1 MTYCLGITVKE
12 GLIAIA
18 DTRIT
23 AGNEMYS
30 NKKISIHEIK
40 NHSLFIMT
48 AGLRSVRDKAVTY
61 FNQKIEDEESTY
73 DYMFQAATAF
83 GQMLKQVAQED
94 RESLEKEGYAFNLHA
109 IVGGQMAKDSEHK
122 LFLIFPEGNWIE
134 INDGLKYQII
144 GNSNYGKPLLNR
156 NLSFETPLKDAL
168 KMGFLSFD
176 ATQVSTNDVDYP
188 IDVVVYEKGSYKV
201 KEIRLHKEDMQKIS
215 DDWNLALRNSLESI
229 EEYWMKSLLKWLL
242 KSNTAFIINTANQ
255 LHWIHMYC
263 IYIRGKVLC

>member
-30 NKKISIHEIK
+30 NKKISIHEIN

-61 FNQKIEDEESTY
+61 FNQKIDEEESSY
-73 DYMFQAATAF
+73 EYMFQAATAF
-83 GQMLKQVAQED
+83 GQMLKKVAQED
-94 RESLEKEGYAFNLHA
+94 REALEKEGYQFNLHA
-109 IVGGQMAKDSEHK
+109 IVGGQMPKDSEHK

-156 NLSFETPLKDAL
+156 NLSFDTPLKDAL

-188 IDVVVYEKGSYKV
+188 IDVVVYEKGSFKA
-201 KEIRLHKEDMQKIS
+201 KEIRLYKEDMQKIS
-215 DDWNLALRNSLESI
+215 DDWNLALRNSLETI
-229 EEYWMKSLLKWLL
+229 EEYWMKSLLTLP
-242 KSNTAFIINTANQ
+242 SND
-255 LHWIHMYC
+255 
-263 IYIRGKVLC
+263 R

>member
-1 MTYCLGITVKE
+1 MTFCLGITVKE

-30 NKKISIHEIK
+30 NKKISIHEINK
-40 NHSLFIMT
+40 HSLFIMT

-61 FNQKIEDEESTY
+61 FNQAVTEEEDSY

-83 GQMLKQVAQED
+83 GQMLKKVAAED
-94 RESLEKEGYAFNLHA
+94 RETLEKEGYQFNLHA
-109 IVGGQMAKDSEHK
+109 IVGGQMPKDAEHK

-156 NLSFETPLKDAL
+156 NLSHETSLKDAL
-168 KMGFLSFD
+168 KRGFLSFD

-188 IDVVVYEKGSYKV
+188 IDVVVYEKGSFKA
-201 KEIRLHKEDMQKIS
+201 KEIRLHKEDMQTIS
-215 DDWNLALRNSLESI
+215 DEWNIALRKSLASI
-229 EEYWMKSLLKWLL
+229 DEDWMKNLISFP
-242 KSNTAFIINTANQ
+242 SPATE
-255 LHWIHMYC
+255 
-263 IYIRGKVLC
+263 

>member
-12 GLIAIA
+12 GIIAIA

-40 NHSLFIMT
+40 DHSLFIMT
-48 AGLRSVRDKAVTY
+48 AGLRSVRDKAVIY
-61 FNQKIEDEESTY
+61 FNQTVEEQESAY
-73 DYMFQAATAF
+73 NYMHEAATAF
-83 GQMLKQVAQED
+83 GLMLKKVAIED
-94 RESLEKEGYAFNLHA
+94 RETLEKEGYQFNLHA
-109 IVGGQMAKDSEHK
+109 IVGGQMPKDSTHK

-156 NLSFETPLKDAL
+156 NLTHDTSLNDAL

-188 IDVVVYEKGSYKV
+188 IDVVVYEKDSFKA
-201 KEIRLHKEDMQKIS
+201 KEVRLYKEDMQKIS
-215 DDWNLALRNSLESI
+215 DEWNIALRNSLESI
-229 EEYWMKSLLKWLL
+229 DEEWMKNLISVPSPSSK
-242 KSNTAFIINTANQ
+242 
-255 LHWIHMYC
+255 
-263 IYIRGKVLC
+263 

>member
-12 GLIAIA
+12 GIIAIA

-40 NHSLFIMT
+40 DHSLFIMT
-48 AGLRSVRDKAVTY
+48 AGLRSVRDKAVIY
-61 FNQKIEDEESTY
+61 FNQTVEEQESAY
-73 DYMFQAATAF
+73 NYMHEAATAF
-83 GQMLKQVAQED
+83 GQMLKKVAIED
-94 RESLEKEGYAFNLHA
+94 RETLEKEGYQFNLHA
-109 IVGGQMAKDSEHK
+109 IVGGQMPKDSTHK

-156 NLSFETPLKDAL
+156 NLTHDTSLKDAL

-176 ATQVSTNDVDYP
+176 ETQVSTNDVDYP
-188 IDVVVYEKGSYKV
+188 IDVVVYEKDSFKA
-201 KEIRLHKEDMQKIS
+201 KEVRLYKEDMQKIS
-215 DDWNLALRNSLESI
+215 DEWNIALKNSLESI
-229 EEYWMKSLLKWLL
+229 DEEWMKSLISVPSPSAK
-242 KSNTAFIINTANQ
+242 
-255 LHWIHMYC
+255 
-263 IYIRGKVLC
+263 

>member
-23 AGNEMYS
+23 AGSEMYS
-30 NKKISIHEIK
+30 NKKISIHEIN

-61 FNQKIEDEESTY
+61 FTQTVAENEASY
-73 DYMFQAATAF
+73 DHMFEAATAF
-83 GQMLKQVAQED
+83 GQMLKKVANED
-94 RESLEKEGYAFNLHA
+94 RSELEKEGYQFNLHA
-109 IVGGQMAKDSEHK
+109 IVGGQMPKDDTHK

-156 NLSFETPLKDAL
+156 NLSYESSLKDAL

-188 IDVVVYEKGSYKV
+188 IDVVVYEKGSFKA
-201 KEIRLHKEDMQKIS
+201 KEIRLNKEDMQKIS
-215 DDWNLALRNSLESI
+215 DEWNLALRNSLETI
-229 EEYWMKSLLKWLL
+229 EEGWMKGL
-242 KSNTAFIINTANQ
+242 INP
-255 LHWIHMYC
+255 
-263 IYIRGKVLC
+263 

>member
-1 MTYCLGITVKE
+1 MTFCLGITVKE

-30 NKKISIHEIK
+30 NKKISIHEINK
-40 NHSLFIMT
+40 HSLFIMT

-61 FNQKIEDEESTY
+61 FNQAVTEEEDSY

-83 GQMLKQVAQED
+83 GQMLKKVAAED
-94 RESLEKEGYAFNLHA
+94 RETLEKEGYQFNLHA
-109 IVGGQMAKDSEHK
+109 IVGGQMPKDAEHK

-156 NLSFETPLKDAL
+156 NLSHETSLKDAL

-188 IDVVVYEKGSYKV
+188 IDVVVYEKGSFKA
-201 KEIRLHKEDMQKIS
+201 KEIRLHKEDMQTIS
-215 DDWNLALRNSLESI
+215 DEWNIALRKSLASI
-229 EEYWMKSLLKWLL
+229 DEDWMKNLISFP
-242 KSNTAFIINTANQ
+242 NPATE
-255 LHWIHMYC
+255 
-263 IYIRGKVLC
+263 

>member
-12 GLIAIA
+12 GIIAIA

-40 NHSLFIMT
+40 DHSLFIMT
-48 AGLRSVRDKAVTY
+48 AGLRSVRDKAVIY
-61 FNQKIEDEESTY
+61 FNQTVEEQEAAY
-73 DYMFQAATAF
+73 NYMNEAATAF
-83 GQMLKQVAQED
+83 GQMLKKVAIED
-94 RESLEKEGYAFNLHA
+94 RETLEKEGYQFNLHA
-109 IVGGQMAKDSEHK
+109 IVGGQMPKDSTHK

-156 NLSFETPLKDAL
+156 NLNHDTSLKDAL

-188 IDVVVYEKGSYKV
+188 IDVVVYEKDSFKA
-201 KEIRLHKEDMQKIS
+201 KEVRLYKEDMQKIS
-215 DDWNLALRNSLESI
+215 DEWNIALRNSLESI
-229 EEYWMKSLLKWLL
+229 DEEWMKSLISVPSPTSK
-242 KSNTAFIINTANQ
+242 
-255 LHWIHMYC
+255 
-263 IYIRGKVLC
+263 

>member
-1 MTYCLGITVKE
+1 MTFCLGIKVKE

-40 NHSLFIMT
+40 DHSLFIMT

-61 FNQKIEDEESTY
+61 FNQAVEEEEASY
-73 DYMFQAATAF
+73 DFMFEAATAF
-83 GQMLKQVAQED
+83 GFMLKKVASED
-94 RESLEKEGYAFNLHA
+94 RETLEKEGYQFNLHA
-109 IVGGQMAKDSEHK
+109 IVGGQMPKDTEHK
-122 LFLIFPEGNWIE
+122 LFLVFPEGNWIE

-156 NLSFETPLKDAL
+156 NLSHETSLKDAL

-188 IDVVVYEKGSYKV
+188 IDVVVYEKGSFKA
-201 KEIRLHKEDMQKIS
+201 KEIRLYKEDMQKIS
-215 DDWNLALRNSLESI
+215 DEWNVALRKSLESI
-229 EEYWMKSLLKWLL
+229 EENWMKNLISFPEISAL
-242 KSNTAFIINTANQ
+242 
-255 LHWIHMYC
+255 
-263 IYIRGKVLC
+263 

>member
-1 MTYCLGITVKE
+1 MTYCLGITVQE
-12 GLIAIA
+12 GIIAIA

-40 NHSLFIMT
+40 DHSLFIMT
-48 AGLRSVRDKAVTY
+48 AGLRSVRDKAVIY
-61 FNQKIEDEESTY
+61 FNQAVEEQEAAY
-73 DYMFQAATAF
+73 HYMHEAATAF
-83 GQMLKQVAQED
+83 GQMLKKVAIED
-94 RESLEKEGYAFNLHA
+94 RETLEKEGYQFNLHA
-109 IVGGQMAKDSEHK
+109 IVGGQMPKDSTHK

-156 NLSFETPLKDAL
+156 NLSHETTLKDAL

-188 IDVVVYEKGSYKV
+188 IDVVVYEKNSFKA
-201 KEIRLHKEDMQKIS
+201 KEVRLYKEDMQKIS
-215 DDWNLALRNSLESI
+215 DEWNVALRNSLESI
-229 EEYWMKSLLKWLL
+229 DEEWMKSLISSTSPASK
-242 KSNTAFIINTANQ
+242 
-255 LHWIHMYC
+255 
-263 IYIRGKVLC
+263 

>member
-1 MTYCLGITVKE
+1 MTFCLGITVKE
-12 GLIAIA
+12 GLIAIS

-30 NKKISIHEIK
+30 NKKISIHEINK
-40 NHSLFIMT
+40 HSLFIMT

-61 FNQKIEDEESTY
+61 FNQAVIDEEESY

-83 GQMLKQVAQED
+83 GQMLKKVAAED
-94 RESLEKEGYAFNLHA
+94 RETLEKEGYQFNLHA
-109 IVGGQMAKDSEHK
+109 IVGGQMPKDPEHK

-156 NLSFETPLKDAL
+156 NLSHETSLKDAL

-188 IDVVVYEKGSYKV
+188 IDVVVYEKGSFKA
-201 KEIRLHKEDMQKIS
+201 KEIRLYKDDMQTIS
-215 DDWNLALRNSLESI
+215 DEWNIALRKSLASI
-229 EEYWMKSLLKWLL
+229 DEDWMKSLLTFPSKT
-242 KSNTAFIINTANQ
+242 NA
-255 LHWIHMYC
+255 
-263 IYIRGKVLC
+263 

>member
-1 MTYCLGITVKE
+1 MTFCLGITVKE

-30 NKKISIHEIK
+30 NKKISIHEINK
-40 NHSLFIMT
+40 HSLFIMT

-61 FNQKIEDEESTY
+61 FNQAVTEEEDSY

-83 GQMLKQVAQED
+83 GQMLKKVAAED
-94 RESLEKEGYAFNLHA
+94 RETLEKEGYQFNLHA
-109 IVGGQMAKDSEHK
+109 IVGGQMPKDAEHK

-156 NLSFETPLKDAL
+156 NLSHETSLKDAL

-188 IDVVVYEKGSYKV
+188 IDVVVYEKGSFKA
-201 KEIRLHKEDMQKIS
+201 KEIRLHKEDMQTIS
-215 DDWNLALRNSLESI
+215 DEWNIALRKSLASI
-229 EEYWMKSLLKWLL
+229 DEDWMKNLISFP
-242 KSNTAFIINTANQ
+242 NPTTE
-255 LHWIHMYC
+255 
-263 IYIRGKVLC
+263 

>member
-12 GLIAIA
+12 GIIAIA

-23 AGNEMYS
+23 AGNEVYS

-40 NHSLFIMT
+40 DHSLFIMT
-48 AGLRSVRDKAVTY
+48 AGLRSVRDKAVIY
-61 FNQKIEDEESTY
+61 FSQAVDEQETAY
-73 DYMFQAATAF
+73 QYMHEAATAF
-83 GQMLKQVAQED
+83 GQMLKKVASED
-94 RESLEKEGYAFNLHA
+94 RETLEKEGYQFNLHA
-109 IVGGQMAKDSEHK
+109 IVGGQMPKDATHK

-156 NLSFETPLKDAL
+156 NLSHESSLKDAL

-188 IDVVVYEKGSYKV
+188 IDIVVYEKDSFKV
-201 KEIRLHKEDMQKIS
+201 KEVRLYKEDMEKIS
-215 DDWNLALRNSLESI
+215 DEWNIALRNSLESI
-229 EEYWMKSLLKWLL
+229 DEDWMKNLISVP
-242 KSNTAFIINTANQ
+242 SPTA
-255 LHWIHMYC
+255 
-263 IYIRGKVLC
+263 

>member
-23 AGNEMYS
+23 AGNEVYS

-61 FNQKIEDEESTY
+61 FNQAIEDEEESY
-73 DYMFQAATAF
+73 DYMFQAATSF
-83 GQMLKQVAQED
+83 GTKLKQVASED
-94 RESLEKEGYAFNLHA
+94 RETLEKEGYAFNLHA
-109 IVGGQMAKDSEHK
+109 IVGGQMPKDSEHK
-122 LFLIFPEGNWIE
+122 LFLVFPEGNWIE

-156 NLSFETPLKDAL
+156 NLTHETSLKEAL

-176 ATQVSTNDVDYP
+176 ATQVSANDVDYP
-188 IDVVVYEKGSYKV
+188 IDVVVYEKGSFKAREV
-201 KEIRLHKEDMQKIS
+201 RLHKEDMEAIS
-215 DDWNLALRNSLESI
+215 DDWNEALRQSLARIDEG
-229 EEYWMKSLLKWLL
+229 WMKDLISPSK
-242 KSNTAFIINTANQ
+242 
-255 LHWIHMYC
+255 
-263 IYIRGKVLC
+263 

>member
-12 GLIAIA
+12 GIIAIA

-23 AGNEMYS
+23 AGNEVYS

-61 FNQKIEDEESTY
+61 FNQAIVDEEESY
-73 DYMFQAATAF
+73 DYMFQAATSF
-83 GQMLKQVAQED
+83 GQKLKQVAAED
-94 RESLEKEGYAFNLHA
+94 RETLEKEGYAFNLHA
-109 IVGGQMAKDSEHK
+109 IVGGQMPKDAEHK

-156 NLSFETPLKDAL
+156 NLTHETSLKEAL

-176 ATQVSTNDVDYP
+176 ATQVSANDVDYP
-188 IDVVVYEKGSYKV
+188 IDVVVYEKGSFKA
-201 KEIRLHKEDMQKIS
+201 KEVRLYKEDMQAIS
-215 DDWNLALRNSLESI
+215 DNWNEALRKSLEGI
-229 EEYWMKSLLKWLL
+229 DEGWMKELISSVK
-242 KSNTAFIINTANQ
+242 
-255 LHWIHMYC
+255 
-263 IYIRGKVLC
+263 

>member
-12 GLIAIA
+12 GIIAIA

-40 NHSLFIMT
+40 DHSLFIMT
-48 AGLRSVRDKAVTY
+48 AGLRSVRDKAVIY
-61 FNQKIEDEESTY
+61 FNQTVEEQESAY
-73 DYMFQAATAF
+73 NYMHEAATAF
-83 GQMLKQVAQED
+83 GQMLKKVANED
-94 RESLEKEGYAFNLHA
+94 RETLEKEGYQFNLHA
-109 IVGGQMAKDSEHK
+109 IVGGQMPKDSTHK

-156 NLSFETPLKDAL
+156 NLTHDTSLKDAL

-188 IDVVVYEKGSYKV
+188 IDVVVYEKDSFKA
-201 KEIRLHKEDMQKIS
+201 KEVRLYKEDMQKIS
-215 DDWNLALRNSLESI
+215 DEWNTALRKSLESI
-229 EEYWMKSLLKWLL
+229 NEDWMKNLILFPRS
-242 KSNTAFIINTANQ
+242 TAQ
-255 LHWIHMYC
+255 
-263 IYIRGKVLC
+263 

>member
-12 GLIAIA
+12 GIIAIA

-40 NHSLFIMT
+40 DHSLFIMT
-48 AGLRSVRDKAVTY
+48 AGLRSVRDKAVIY
-61 FNQKIEDEESTY
+61 FNQTVEEQESAY
-73 DYMFQAATAF
+73 NYMHEAATAF
-83 GQMLKQVAQED
+83 GQMLKKVAIED
-94 RESLEKEGYAFNLHA
+94 RETLEKEGYQFNLHA
-109 IVGGQMAKDSEHK
+109 IVGGQMPKDSTHK

-156 NLSFETPLKDAL
+156 NLTHDTSLNDAL

-188 IDVVVYEKGSYKV
+188 IDVVVYEKDSFKA
-201 KEIRLHKEDMQKIS
+201 KEVRLYKEDMQKIS
-215 DDWNLALRNSLESI
+215 DEWNIALKNSLESI
-229 EEYWMKSLLKWLL
+229 DKEWMKSLISVPSPSAK
-242 KSNTAFIINTANQ
+242 
-255 LHWIHMYC
+255 
-263 IYIRGKVLC
+263 

>member
-12 GLIAIA
+12 GIVAIA

-23 AGNEMYS
+23 AGNEVYS
-30 NKKISIHEIK
+30 NKKISIHEIN

-61 FNQKIEDEESTY
+61 FNQAIEDEEESY
-73 DYMFQAATAF
+73 DYMFQAATSF
-83 GQMLKQVAQED
+83 GQKLKQVAAED
-94 RESLEKEGYAFNLHA
+94 RETLEKEGYAFNLHA
-109 IVGGQMAKDSEHK
+109 IVGGQMPKDAEHK

-156 NLSFETPLKDAL
+156 NLTHETSLKEAL

-176 ATQVSTNDVDYP
+176 ATQVSANDVDYP
-188 IDVVVYEKGSYKV
+188 IDVVVYEKGSFKA
-201 KEIRLHKEDMQKIS
+201 KEVRLYKEDMEAIS
-215 DDWNLALRNSLESI
+215 DDWNEALRQSLARIDEG
-229 EEYWMKSLLKWLL
+229 WMKDLISATK
-242 KSNTAFIINTANQ
+242 
-255 LHWIHMYC
+255 
-263 IYIRGKVLC
+263 

>member
-1 MTYCLGITVKE
+1 MTFCLGITVKE

-30 NKKISIHEIK
+30 NKKISIHEINK
-40 NHSLFIMT
+40 HSLFIMT

-61 FNQKIEDEESTY
+61 FNQAVHEEEESY

-83 GQMLKQVAQED
+83 GQMLKKVAAED
-94 RESLEKEGYAFNLHA
+94 RETLEKEGYQFNLHA
-109 IVGGQMAKDSEHK
+109 IVGGQMPKDAEHK

-156 NLSFETPLKDAL
+156 NLSHETSLKDAL

-188 IDVVVYEKGSYKV
+188 IDVVVYEKGSFKA
-201 KEIRLHKEDMQKIS
+201 KEIRLYKEDMQTIS
-215 DDWNLALRNSLESI
+215 DEWNIALRKSLASI
-229 EEYWMKSLLKWLL
+229 DEDWMKNLISFP
-242 KSNTAFIINTANQ
+242 SQPTA
-255 LHWIHMYC
+255 
-263 IYIRGKVLC
+263 

>member
-1 MTYCLGITVKE
+1 MTFCLGITVKE

-23 AGNEMYS
+23 AGSEMYS

-40 NHSLFIMT
+40 QHSLFIMT

-61 FNQKIEDEESTY
+61 FNHTIDKEEAQY
-73 DYMFQAATAF
+73 DYMFQAVTTF
-83 GQMLKQVAQED
+83 GNMLKKVASED
-94 RESLEKEGYAFNLHA
+94 KETLEKEGYQFNLHA
-109 IVGGQMAKDSEHK
+109 IIGGQMPLDKEHK

-156 NLSFETPLKDAL
+156 NLTHETSLKDAL

-176 ATQVSTNDVDYP
+176 ATQVSTNDVDFP
-188 IDVVVYEKGSYKV
+188 IDVVVYEKDSFKA
-201 KEIRLHKEDMQKIS
+201 KEVRLYKEDMQEIS
-215 DDWNLALRNSLESI
+215 DEWNLALRKSLESI
-229 EEYWMKSLLKWLL
+229 DEGWMKNLISLSK
-242 KSNTAFIINTANQ
+242 KQS
-255 LHWIHMYC
+255 
-263 IYIRGKVLC
+263 